1 MSTQWN
7 IGEPRMAKVVNI
19 PKPKWHMDFFGDG
32 NLNFQFQNEKNWW
45 ARIWCTILFG
55 TKWKKLR

>member
-1 MSTQWN
+1 MSTQWS

-32 NLNFQFQNEKNWW
+32 NLNFNFIKNKNWW
-45 ARIWCTILFG
+45 ARMWCTIIFG
-55 TKWKKLR
+55 TKWKRL